1 MTATLREIVEALALA
16 LFAFILIQGSVQNFR
31 VEGTSM
37 SPTLEGQQ
45 YLLVNKL
52 VYTRI
57 DLARLARIVPFW
69 SVDPE
74 RPAYPW
80 RKPRPQEV
88 IVFHSPENPNRDF
101 VKRVIGAPGDEVEIV
116 DGQLLVNGAVFP
128 ESYLKAAMD
137 EGDDTYDPFYL
148 EEGEYFVLGDNR
160 RYSNDS
166 RDWGVV
172 PEENILGKVWL
183 VYWPPA
189 AFGFR

>member
-1 MTATLREIVEALALA
+1 MTATLREIIEAVALA
-16 LFAFILIQGSVQNFR
+16 FMAFILIQASVQNFR
-31 VEGTSM
+31 VEGSSM

-52 VYTRI
+52 VFTRI
-57 DLARLARIVPFW
+57 DLARLARIIPGW
-69 SVDPE
+69 RVDPE
-74 RPAYPW
+74 RPAYLLRP
-80 RKPRPQEV
+80 PRPQEV

-172 PEENILGKVWL
+172 PEENILGKVLL

>member
-1 MTATLREIVEALALA
+1 MTATLREIIEAVALA
-16 LFAFILIQGSVQNFR
+16 FMAFILIQASVQNFR
-31 VEGTSM
+31 VEGSSM

-52 VYTRI
+52 VFTRI
-57 DLARLARIVPFW
+57 DLARLARIIPGW
-69 SVDPE
+69 RVDPE
-74 RPAYPW
+74 RPAYLLRP
-80 RKPRPQEV
+80 PRPQEV

-116 DGQLLVNGAVFP
+116 DGQLLVNGALFP

-137 EGDDTYDPFYL
+137 AGDDTYDPFYL

-172 PEENILGKVWL
+172 PEENILGKVLL